1 MQSYIGNQG
10 GEPRYS
16 ANAESQVNST
26 TAKVAKHDF
35 ATIKLNRTQCLRL
48 KRCRG

>member
-1 MQSYIGNQG
+1 M
-10 GEPRYS
+10 PRYS

-35 ATIKLNRTQCLRL
+35 ATIKSMVVQSTTL
-48 KRCRG
+48 KAS

>member
-16 ANAESQVNST
+16 LSHFALAVALPPPYSQSY
-26 TAKVAKHDF
+26 AP
-35 ATIKLNRTQCLRL
+35 REGRE
-48 KRCRG
+48 